1 MIDLGWTSRC
11 IARRQ
16 CLAVVVIDVEATATP
31 EDLEAVVSEIREAKG
46 WESERE
52 RIAQFV
58 ESLPVGMWADNH
70 PDYRGPTPAE
80 IAAKIRG
87 MA

>member
-1 MIDLGWTSRC
+1 MIDMGWMDRYLG
-11 IARRQ
+11 RRES
-16 CLAVVVIDVEATATP
+16 CAVVVIDVARWATA
-31 EDLEAVVSEIREAKG
+31 EDFDAVVSEIREAKG